1 MPSKKPNLMEELPL
15 VPWLGWLVSSLV
27 CLFFH
32 GQHLDNRKEC
42 FHFTSRSL
50 PSEFSTVPVWVPS
63 SRSGQQPYTHRFHP
77 FRELVSTTLR
87 LLWVHSSC
95 SSSKIGWKGKGSRTI
110 VSAWDKIFQ
119 LLCEG
124 DLRPITDWVN
134 SFLCSLKDFVVVSL
148 NCFLWSGSH
157 PVKENP
163 LVSKPL
169 VDDCQSRATLLLRRI
184 APSKWCQGTNEYK
197 RLEFPL

>member
-1 MPSKKPNLMEELPL
+1 MDNTWITGKS
-15 VPWLGWLVSSLV
+15 VSISLV
-27 CLFFH
+27 EACPL
-32 GQHLDNRKEC
+32 
-42 FHFTSRSL
+42 SL
-50 PSEFSTVPVWVPS
+50 AQCQSEYPPHAQAS
-63 SRSGQQPYTHRFHP
+63 SHTHRFHP
-77 FRELVSTTLR
+77 FRELVSTTLW